1 MPMPQDQIS
10 ELQERIKSLETR
22 QSQLLGLLG
31 STPDSVLGMDT
42 EGMVTAW
49 NPGAERI
56 LGWSKEE
63 AMGRRMSE
71 LIIPPKY
78 REAHENG
85 MRRYLKTG
93 EARVLNRVVEIEAL
107 HKDGHT
113 MPIELSIWPISDDK
127 GQGFGAF
134 VRDVS
139 ERHRSQE
146 SLRNSEERY
155 RSVVEHLGEGMFVA
169 QNNRVVFSNAQ
180 ASQILQVPTEKLFG
194 SDPVE
199 WILLEDRHVL
209 LDLRERLQKRL
220 LTQDQYEV
228 RHLGQDGVVR
238 WLNIRP
244 KPVAWDGGIAT
255 LTFFSDVTERKSIL
269 EALKR
274 SEERYRA
281 VIENVD
287 SGMVVL
293 QGDHLVYANRRAAE
307 IARMNPDDLL
317 KVGFLHHVHP
327 DDHAVIL
334 DRRARRLK
342 GEDVPRSYEVRL
354 QFPDGTLTWIEIGV
368 SVIPWDGMP
377 ATITF
382 FSDVTERK
390 KMTHAL
396 HLSEERYRAVVE
408 HSGEGMVVV
417 HDNKFVFVNK
427 RAAELVQMSVEDM
440 LREGYLHRIHP
451 DDKALV
457 DERRRKRLAG
467 DNVPSR
473 YEIRMLLPGN
483 VVRWFDIGITVVP
496 WDGKQASLTF
506 FSDVTERKASED
518 ELQRTSS
525 EREAI
530 LQSALVGIVLS
541 INRHTQWCN
550 DKFAEMLGVSRESLI
565 GQSSV
570 HMHPDPAL
578 WEAYGV
584 VQRAA
589 LAEHGTFSHQR
600 QLKRSNGELFWVQ
613 MAGRCVRDR
622 DPDSGVIWTFLDI
635 TDRIQAEQKTL
646 EALEQQK
653 ELNELRS
660 RFVAMTSH
668 EFRTPLA
675 TILSSAELLKYY
687 SERMP
692 AAEKVEVIQTIEN
705 SVHRMTRML
714 DRVLLLGKAD
724 AQMLEFRPGELDL
737 LALCNSVVEEV
748 RNQHPD
754 TRCDIVFA
762 FDDTCRSGQYDD
774 KLLRHIFA
782 NLLSNAVKYSPNGGV
797 VRFTVAPSGGRVQFT
812 VSDEGIGIP
821 AEEIP
826 HLFESF
832 HRASNVGDIQG
843 TGLGLAIVKNSV
855 ELHGGTIDV
864 YSVAGEGTRFVVE
877 L

>member
-1 MPMPQDQIS
+1 MPQDQIS
-10 ELQERIKSLETR
+10 ELQERIKNLEAR
-22 QSQLLGLLG
+22 EARLLGLLG

-85 MRRYLKTG
+85 MRRYLRTG
-93 EARVLNRVVEIEAL
+93 EARVLNRVVEIEAM
-107 HKDGHT
+107 HKDGHI
-113 MPIELSIWPISDDK
+113 MPVELSIWPISDDK

-134 VRDVS
+134 IRDVS

-180 ASQILQVPTEKLFG
+180 ASQILRVPNEQLFD

-199 WILLEDRHVL
+199 WIHAEDRHVL
-209 LDLRERLQKRL
+209 LDLRERLQKGL
-220 LTQDQYEV
+220 TTQDHYEV
-228 RHLGQDGVVR
+228 RHAAEDGVLR

-244 KPVAWDGGIAT
+244 KPVAWDGGMAT

-293 QGDHLVYANRRAAE
+293 QGDRLVYANRRAAE
-307 IARMNPDDLL
+307 IARMDPDQLL
-317 KVGFLHHVHP
+317 KVGFLHYVHP
-327 DDHAVIL
+327 DDHAIVL
-334 DRRARRLK
+334 DRRARRLR
-342 GEDVPRSYEVRL
+342 GEEVPRSYEIRL
-354 QFPDGTLTWIEIGV
+354 QFPDGSLTWIEIGV
-368 SVIPWDGMP
+368 SVIPWDGQP

-382 FSDVTERK
+382 FSDVTERR

-467 DNVPSR
+467 EEVPSR

-483 VVRWFDIGITVVP
+483 VVRWFDIGVTVVP
-496 WDGKQASLTF
+496 WDGKPASLTF

-541 INRHTQWCN
+541 VHRHTQWCN
-550 DKFAEMLGVSRESLI
+550 DKFAEMLGVSREDLI
-565 GQSSV
+565 GKSSMY
-570 HMHPDPAL
+570 MHPDHAV
-578 WEAYGV
+578 WEAYGK

-589 LAEHGTFSHQR
+589 LIEHGTFSHQR
-600 QLKRSNGELFWVQ
+600 QLKRSNGDLFWVQ
-613 MAGRCVRDR
+613 MAGRCVKDK

-687 SERMP
+687 GDRMP
-692 AAEKVEVIQTIEN
+692 APEKTEVVQTIEN

-724 AQMLEFRPGELDL
+724 AQMLEFRPMKLDL
-737 LALCNSVVEEV
+737 LSLCNSMVEEV

-754 TRCDIVFA
+754 TLCQ
-762 FDDTCRSGQYDD
+762 FDCSFDEACRTGLYDD
-774 KLLRHIFA
+774 KLLRHIFV
-782 NLLSNAVKYSPNGGV
+782 NLLSNAVKYSPQGGT
-797 VRFTVAPSGGRVQFT
+797 VRFNLVPVEGRVRFS
-812 VSDEGIGIP
+812 VSDQGIGIP
-821 AEEIP
+821 TEEIP

-855 ELHGGTIDV
+855 ELHQGQIQVQSAAGGGTTFTI
-864 YSVAGEGTRFVVE
+864 T